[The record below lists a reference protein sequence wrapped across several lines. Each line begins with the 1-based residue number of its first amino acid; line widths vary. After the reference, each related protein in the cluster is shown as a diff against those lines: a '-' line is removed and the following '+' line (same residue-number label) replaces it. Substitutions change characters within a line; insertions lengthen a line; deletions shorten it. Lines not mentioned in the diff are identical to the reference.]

1 MTNHPVQTIPLT
13 GSVTPLAL
21 RQAFALG
28 FPWSIADPDDLRN
41 LDVGSLSLTITAV
54 IYDGQVF
61 TYDAADSITA
71 DDGVTCIVSD
81 DNKRFKT
88 AAARLIEFAVL
99 SRTKAQ
105 SPVGAAIGD
114 VYRVPAAPT
123 GDWASN
129 AEDIAILT
137 GNGWAFVSPTPGM
150 MIYVRDEATYEHWS
164 EAGAWV
170 DGVGAV
176 GIADGSVYPVKLR
189 WPLGVAVEEETA
201 TPPGG
206 TPGAGT
212 AYIVGTSGSGAW
224 ASHDTDVAI
233 ADGAGG
239 WSFLSAYEGATVF
252 DRGEGVLKSFNAAG
266 AWASSAGVIV
276 GAATAAVASTGSVT
290 APSGTTFFSGSNTTA
305 PTTSQRRL
313 IDTGTAVTY
322 AAKASGSRLVF
333 NYRAHMT
340 GSQTDVG
347 SVSGSTIGEARV
359 LALYRDSEV
368 NALDWVKIE
377 PLTTDNATFINA
389 TLETTAPDTS
399 SHTYRVA
406 ILSWLTNAGAG
417 SNDLARDAASIARR
431 RLSLEEFAG

>member
-137 GNGWAFVSPTPGM
+137 GNGWAFVSPT
-150 MIYVRDEATYEHWS
+150 
-164 EAGAWV
+164 
-170 DGVGAV
+170 
-176 GIADGSVYPVKLR
+176 
-189 WPLGVAVEEETA
+189 
-201 TPPGG
+201 
-206 TPGAGT
+206 
-212 AYIVGTSGSGAW
+212 
-224 ASHDTDVAI
+224 
-233 ADGAGG
+233 
-239 WSFLSAYEGATVF
+239 
-252 DRGEGVLKSFNAAG
+252 
-266 AWASSAGVIV
+266 
-276 GAATAAVASTGSVT
+276 
-290 APSGTTFFSGSNTTA
+290 
-305 PTTSQRRL
+305 
-313 IDTGTAVTY
+313 
-322 AAKASGSRLVF
+322 
-333 NYRAHMT
+333 
-340 GSQTDVG
+340 
-347 SVSGSTIGEARV
+347 
-359 LALYRDSEV
+359 
-368 NALDWVKIE
+368 
-377 PLTTDNATFINA
+377 
-389 TLETTAPDTS
+389 
-399 SHTYRVA
+399 
-406 ILSWLTNAGAG
+406 
-417 SNDLARDAASIARR
+417 
-431 RLSLEEFAG
+431 